1 LTVGEP
7 EINLNSW
14 GIRYVKK
21 ARVANEGQASS
32 DIASRTTSHLSDADI
47 ATGTPADR
55 QSDSAGDK
63 DVKVVGH
70 ASRDVTTGGTPN
82 ERKHTTADNVGGN
95 TPETAQQVHST
106 VDSKGQTHYSS
117 GSRKRET
124 ISGNTSDDP
133 TVGSTQGGK
142 GTTAMTSGQQGKER
156 KGAKVGDKL
165 RHDPEVRAGQ
175 SHVGSETS
183 HHSGIRHPQ
192 AAEYH
197 ENYDPKKPDR
207 KPLQD
212 TERNEYGAPVKFK
225 KPKESTGGA
234 ARDIKRAMDLA
245 ILKCKNFKIKY
256 HNYKNPNSYDAN
268 AGDNPVW
275 QKDVESKTTIEDA
288 SGKETKP
295 EKVADRYRKPTKK
308 TSDEIVAKAIELIN
322 EAYGQIGKF
331 DHGSGAT
338 KPSDVGLCD
347 TCGGTGGHDDPD
359 EHDSKNDCPSC
370 GGTGGA
376 STKPVK
382 DSKTN
387 KADSAVTTGT
397 EGTNNPVNAGK
408 KVVKVRSQEQ
418 ADAGRKAA
426 HEAQIE
432 EDKKE
437 AEKPKKK
444 VTVPKGGDTDEYPA
458 WHDKDTFY

>member
-1 LTVGEP
+1 MTVGEP
-7 EINLNSW
+7 EINLNTW
-14 GIRYVKK
+14 GLKYVKK
-21 ARVANEGQASS
+21 AQNSKKGFDVGAAGGTVPKEKPTASTGS
-32 DIASRTTSHLSDADI
+32 TPSTTKTPHGLDAPKDALDLAGNDPTNSKNLDTTTSYGEGS
-47 ATGTPADR
+47 TGTQGEGAN
-55 QSDSAGDK
+55 QGDNAK
-63 DVKVVGH
+63 TSKF
-70 ASRDVTTGGTPN
+70 GTYESP
-82 ERKHTTADNVGGN
+82 KN
-95 TPETAQQVHST
+95 TPQ
-106 VDSKGQTHYSS
+106 
-117 GSRKRET
+117 
-124 ISGNTSDDP
+124 GN
-133 TVGSTQGGK
+133 K
-142 GTTAMTSGQQGKER
+142 
-156 KGAKVGDKL
+156 
-165 RHDPEVRAGQ
+165 
-175 SHVGSETS
+175 
-183 HHSGIRHPQ
+183 I
-192 AAEYH
+192 
-197 ENYDPKKPDR
+197 NYKKP
-207 KPLQD
+207 
-212 TERNEYGAPVKFK
+212 E
-225 KPKESTGGA
+225 ESTGGA
-234 ARDIKRAMDLA
+234 ARDIKRAVDLA

-256 HNYKNPNSYDAN
+256 HNYKNPNSHDAG

-288 SGKETKP
+288 SGKEEKP
-295 EKVADRYRKPTKK
+295 QKVADRYK
-308 TSDEIVAKAIELIN
+308 SDEIVAKAIELIN

-458 WHDKDTFY
+458 WHDKDPFY